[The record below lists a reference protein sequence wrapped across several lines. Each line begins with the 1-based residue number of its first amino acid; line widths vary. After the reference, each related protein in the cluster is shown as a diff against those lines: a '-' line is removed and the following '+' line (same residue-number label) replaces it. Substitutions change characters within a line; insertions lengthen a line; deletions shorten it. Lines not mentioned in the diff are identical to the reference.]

1 MAKKPT
7 YEELQQRVK
16 ELEKEAVGH
25 KKIEEPLRESE
36 ERYRLLLESITD
48 GIQVTDS
55 EMRYVLVNDKLAHMA
70 QMPKETLLG
79 SKMTD
84 LFPGVEETV
93 FFKTYKQ
100 VMETCEP
107 TTTSDQFTFPDGRKA
122 WYEVHVYPAQ
132 EGLFVI
138 VTDITERKQAQV
150 ALRESEAQKKAILD
164 ASIDRIRLVDKDLRI
179 LWANK
184 TTTRELNVSSEDLV
198 GKFCYQV
205 FAGRDTPC
213 PECPTKKAFI
223 SGNVE
228 HTVLH
233 QPHFQDIEGE
243 SYWDAY
249 ATPVTNES
257 GDVEN
262 VIQFARNMTEKMLR
276 EQALRESEEKYRS
289 LVDSTDDSIYLLD
302 RNCTY
307 LFINKKHLSRL
318 GLGRKKAKGRT
329 YAEFHTEDDTKE
341 LIEKVEKLFETGKS
355 LVYEYRSKREGRYF
369 LRTLS
374 PVKEPDGKTISV
386 TVVSKDIT
394 ERKQLEQVLQESEEK
409 YRTLFEQSR
418 DAIYITKREGE
429 LVDVNQSFLDL
440 FDYTREEITEMKAQ
454 EVYIDPDD
462 RSKFKKQ
469 VEQKGSVKD
478 FEEKLRKKDGA
489 EMDCLITA
497 TVRRANDGSI
507 LGYQGIVRDITKQKL
522 AEKALR
528 ESEEKWRSLAE
539 TAPCIILTVQRDG
552 TIQFL
557 NRPVGNYT
565 PEDTIGTK
573 VWDYVPPDHHSIMQ
587 KAIEHVFQ
595 TGHPISYQI
604 LGVGPEGPAS
614 AWYITQLGPIL
625 KDGKVVAVTMA
636 ATDITEMKKVHEA
649 LRESEE
655 KYRTLFENAN
665 DAIFLADTKT
675 NIILDANRQAEQL
688 IGRPREE
695 IIGMHQAQLLS
706 PQHADYYKDKFRRHL
721 EAGYTFDLE
730 TEVITKDRRVVP
742 VLISAS
748 VIRLRGKEVIMGLF
762 RDISKEKRIL
772 DLTEEIATKKVIEKA
787 KGILMD
793 RHEIGEKEAMRRLQK
808 ESRRQRRKIKEIA
821 QAVISS
827 ELMLN

>member
-1 MAKKPT
+1 
-7 YEELQQRVK
+7 
-16 ELEKEAVGH
+16 
-25 KKIEEPLRESE
+25 
-36 ERYRLLLESITD
+36 
-48 GIQVTDS
+48 
-55 EMRYVLVNDKLAHMA
+55 MR
-70 QMPKETLLG
+70 
-79 SKMTD
+79 
-84 LFPGVEETV
+84 
-93 FFKTYKQ
+93 
-100 VMETCEP
+100 
-107 TTTSDQFTFPDGRKA
+107 
-122 WYEVHVYPAQ
+122 
-132 EGLFVI
+132 
-138 VTDITERKQAQV
+138 DISERKRA
-150 ALRESEAQKKAILD
+150 EE
-164 ASIDRIRLVDKDLRI
+164 
-179 LWANK
+179 
-184 TTTRELNVSSEDLV
+184 
-198 GKFCYQV
+198 
-205 FAGRDTPC
+205 
-213 PECPTKKAFI
+213 
-223 SGNVE
+223 
-228 HTVLH
+228 
-233 QPHFQDIEGE
+233 
-243 SYWDAY
+243 
-249 ATPVTNES
+249 
-257 GDVEN
+257 
-262 VIQFARNMTEKMLR
+262 
-276 EQALRESEEKYRS
+276 ALRESEEKWRS
-289 LVDSTDDSIYLLD
+289 L
-302 RNCTY
+302 
-307 LFINKKHLSRL
+307 F
-318 GLGRKKAKGRT
+318 
-329 YAEFHTEDDTKE
+329 ED
-341 LIEKVEKLFETGKS
+341 
-355 LVYEYRSKREGRYF
+355 
-369 LRTLS
+369 
-374 PVKEPDGKTISV
+374 
-386 TVVSKDIT
+386 
-394 ERKQLEQVLQESEEK
+394 
-409 YRTLFEQSR
+409 SR
-418 DAIYITKREGE
+418 DAIYITKRNGE
-429 LVDVNQSFLDL
+429 YVDVNQSFLDL

-454 EVYIDPDD
+454 EIYIDPDG

-469 VEQKGSVKD
+469 VEQKGSVRD

-522 AEKALR
+522 AEKALQ

-614 AWYITQLGPIL
+614 AWYMTQLGPIL

-688 IGRPREE
+688 IGRPRAE
-695 IIGMHQAQLLS
+695 IIGMHQAQLHP
-706 PQHADYYKDKFRRHL
+706 PQHADYYKDKFRRHI
-721 EAGYTFDLE
+721 EAGYAFDLE
-730 TEVITKDRRVVP
+730 TDVITKDRRVVP